1 MFEIYKK
8 NSSIP
13 MSNEEISLKLSLLP
27 EQLQNKISNYTSNE
41 KKQQRLDGLVLLTEA
56 LKKNN
61 RDENSIFS
69 LYYNDFGKPFI
80 STDIDFSISYSGT
93 AAILGFVK
101 KGIIGVDIEQIR
113 PIDCNQFKDYFTRN
127 EWDFLAQNRYNNV
140 HFFILWTRKE
150 AVAKAIGK
158 GIFLDFNTIEVLKD
172 DVYIEDKSFF
182 LQTEFLEDYC
192 YSVACSNISN

>member
-8 NSSIP
+8 ISNIP
-13 MSNEEISLKLSLLP
+13 MSNDEINVKLSILS
-27 EQLQNKISNYTSNE
+27 EYLQNKISNYTSNE
-41 KKQQRLDGLVLLTEA
+41 KKQQRLEGLALLTDA
-56 LKKNN
+56 LHKNN
-61 RDENSIFS
+61 RDKNDISL

-127 EWDFLAQNRYNNV
+127 EWDFLTQNRYNNV
-140 HFFILWTRKE
+140 HFFRLWTRKE
-150 AVAKAIGK
+150 AAAKAIGK
-158 GIFLDFNTIEVLKD
+158 GAFLDFNLIDVLQNTILIEGQNLK
-172 DVYIEDKSFF
+172 
-182 LQTEFLEDYC
+182 LTTELEGGFC
-192 YSVACSNISN
+192 YSIATYKFI

>member
-1 MFEIYKK
+1 MFQIYKK
-8 NSSIP
+8 ISNIP
-13 MSNEEISLKLSLLP
+13 MSNDEINVKLSILS
-27 EQLQNKISNYTSNE
+27 EYLQNKISNYTSNE
-41 KKQQRLDGLVLLTEA
+41 KKQQRLEGLALLTDA
-56 LKKNN
+56 LHKNN
-61 RDENSIFS
+61 RDKNDISL

-113 PIDCNQFKDYFTRN
+113 PIDCKQFKDYFTRN
-127 EWDFLAQNRYNNV
+127 EWDFLTQNRYNNV
-140 HFFILWTRKE
+140 HFFRLWTRKE
-150 AVAKAIGK
+150 AAAKAIGK

-192 YSVACSNISN
+192 YSVACSNIPN